1 MLFRSLRRDPQ
12 PHCQAVAGEGDGGQ
26 QGQGVAGGPHP
37 GRVHLR
43 AREGP
48 GDEDDGD
55 REDRDDEGGQ
65 QLGGDVDAQAARRDC
80 SWRCAGH

>member
-1 MLFRSLRRDPQ
+1 M
-12 PHCQAVAGEGDGGQ
+12 EYQ
-26 QGQGVAGGPHP
+26 QGQGVVGGPHP
-37 GRVHLR
+37 GGVHLR

-65 QLGGDVDAQAARRDC
+65 QLGGVIEIGRASCRERV
-80 SWRCAGH
+80 